1 MFKRSVCFIIA
12 LILSMTLTMSCVFA
26 QSPQV
31 VETAMEATAN
41 TTQPALTDAQIK
53 TFVPENANVDVQR
66 VALTGKKMSEAVIAY
81 WVFESE
87 PDGSAKPNAGTIVL
101 QFNEDNQLWEKIWE
115 RKDEDAFHM
124 EILDSGKLFN
134 DETEQVALGSW
145 EGSGA
150 FLNFYLLGKD
160 ENGKIAVL
168 MDKMNEED
176 GYLFGGLKIKDGD
189 LWVSS
194 ASQGT
199 CFHWNGKKFEESQ
212 FIDNPDI
219 NLAGDEDVIIHY
231 SIDDDGNM
239 TASYP
244 NHAVIKIEPH
254 DRIFFVRDN
263 YNEKVER
270 ILYSGNGTI
279 DVDLSKHYKVYEAL
293 APGKTSIDII
303 PNGYDWDKSYTY
315 EIKVIG
321 SESNEQTSG
330 SDAAEERAQTIQVNF
345 DKVHVKVNDQ
355 DIKTKTILYNGTTYV
370 PIREAAEMLGKD
382 VIWNSDTFTAHIQ
395 DKK

>member
-1 MFKRSVCFIIA
+1 MCFVIA
-12 LILSMTLTMSCVFA
+12 LILSMILTMSCVFA

-31 VETAMEATAN
+31 VAKSMEAVTDI
-41 TTQPALTDAQIK
+41 QPALTDLQVK
-53 TFVPENANVDVQR
+53 TFVPENANVDVRR

-101 QFNEDNQLWEKIWE
+101 QFNEDNQSWEKIWE

-134 DETEQVALGSW
+134 DETEQVALGSR
-145 EGSGA
+145 EGSGG
-150 FLNFYLLGKD
+150 FLSFYLLGKD
-160 ENGKIAVL
+160 ENGKITVL

-176 GYLFGGLKIKDGD
+176 GYYIFGGLKITDGD
-189 LWVSS
+189 LWVTS

-199 CFHWNGKKFEESQ
+199 RFHWNGKKFEESQ

-219 NLAGDEDVIIHY
+219 SQAGEEDVIIHY
-231 SIDDDGNM
+231 SIDDEGNM
-239 TASYP
+239 TADYP
-244 NHAVIKIEPH
+244 NNAVIKLELN
-254 DRIFFVRDN
+254 DRIFIVRDN
-263 YNEKVER
+263 YNEKIER
-270 ILYSGNGTI
+270 ILYSGNDVI
-279 DVDLSKHYKVYEAL
+279 DPDMNTHYKVYKAL
-293 APGKTSIDII
+293 APGKTSITII
-303 PNGYDWDKSYTY
+303 PNGYDWDKAYTY

-330 SDAAEERAQTIQVNF
+330 TDAAEEKVQTIQVNF
-345 DKVHVKVNDQ
+345 DKVHVKVNEQ

-382 VIWNSDTFTAHIQ
+382 VIWNSDTYTAHIQ